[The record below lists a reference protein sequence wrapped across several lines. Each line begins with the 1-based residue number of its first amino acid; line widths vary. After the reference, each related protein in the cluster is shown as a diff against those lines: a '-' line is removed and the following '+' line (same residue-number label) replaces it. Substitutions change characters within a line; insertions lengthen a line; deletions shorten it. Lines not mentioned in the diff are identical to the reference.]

1 MAQIC
6 TALMPTLLGVQKLVL
21 EFYRWVMPI
30 EWQNEEIVD
39 GTTWHDLLRS
49 FIGLNKLR
57 ICGSLSQELS
67 RALQVD
73 EIGLNPSFLPDL
85 QEIEF
90 YAKSDENIFG
100 PFLHARQVS
109 GHPIRSTRY
118 AFCLKC

>member
-30 EWQNEEIVD
+30 EWQNDEIVD

-57 ICGSLSQELS
+57 IYGSLSQELS

-85 QEIEF
+85 QEIQF
-90 YAKSDENIFG
+90 DAGSDENMFDS
-100 PFLHARQVS
+100 FLRARQVS
-109 GHPIRSTRY
+109 GFSVRPVRSTSR
-118 AFCLKC
+118 